1 MKSHSLFA
9 FVILIYFKH
18 LGQINSFSE
27 PKRLSISIN
36 SSAEESA
43 PILSPNG
50 NEIYF
55 VRTFEENNLG
65 GVNDQDIWKSTI
77 NEKGEWG
84 QSENITDLNNQF
96 HNGLLSFS
104 NDGKIAYLLSS
115 YNLKSN
121 ELKGIAHSIKDE
133 NGNWKKPTSIE
144 LPINEFESQS
154 FGFTISANQKTIV
167 ISAKLKNSGNGMDL
181 YILEKSSG
189 SWSKPEKLTINTNK
203 NEISPFLSENGD
215 TLYFSSNG
223 LEGLGNYDVFYS
235 TRNGSTTNWSN
246 PINMGNVINSPDFD
260 AYLFRKGKQLFWS
273 SNRGASDADIYFAE
287 EKAVPTL
294 TVKIEKKDVSKFNGA
309 DGEINLTVVTG
320 VAPYQFKWSNGG
332 FVEDLFKLRKGI
344 YEVEITDAMGQKT
357 ISKIELSEPKPE
369 LRTYFRLPEARFEFD
384 SWKLSSAKDFD
395 SLNLIADLLNK
406 NPGVIIE
413 LISHTDSRGDEK
425 SNMKLSENRAKAV
438 YTYLVE
444 KQGID
449 PRRMIPIGKG
459 ETEPLRYLDPIT
471 KQHITLT
478 ESYIDKF
485 KKTDLNLFEN
495 LHQQNRRL
503 EGRIISFD
511 FNPNTA
517 PTAPKEYLLQPK

>member
-1 MKSHSLFA
+1 MKSYSLFA
-9 FVILIYFKH
+9 FIFLINFNPW
-18 LGQINSFSE
+18 GQINSFSE
-27 PKRLSISIN
+27 PKRLPISIN
-36 SSAEESA
+36 SSAEEST

-55 VRTFEENNLG
+55 VRTFENDNQG
-65 GVNDQDIWKSTI
+65 GVNDQDIWKSSK
-77 NEKGEWG
+77 NERGEWDK
-84 QSENITDLNNQF
+84 SENVTELNNKF
-96 HNGLLSFS
+96 HNGLISFS
-104 NDGKIAYLLSS
+104 NEGKIAYLLNS
-115 YNLKSN
+115 YDVKSN
-121 ELKGIAHSIKDE
+121 ELKGIAYSIGDQ
-133 NGNWKKPTSIE
+133 NGTWKKPIFIE

-167 ISAKLKNSGNGMDL
+167 ISAKLKNSGSGMDL
-181 YILEKSSG
+181 YLLEKSSG
-189 SWSKPEKLTINTNK
+189 SWTKPERLTVNTNK

-223 LEGLGNYDVFYS
+223 LEGFGNYDLFYS
-235 TRNGSTTNWSN
+235 TRNSGSKNWSN

-260 AYLFRKGKQLFWS
+260 AYLFRKGNQLFWS

-287 EKAVPTL
+287 EKVAPILSVHIT
-294 TVKIEKKDVSKFNGA
+294 KKDVSKFNGT
-309 DGEINLTVVTG
+309 DGEIDLTIVSGT
-320 VAPYQFKWSNGG
+320 APFKFKWSNGG
-332 FVEDLFKLRKGI
+332 FVEDLFKLRKGL
-344 YEVEITDAMGQKT
+344 YEVEITDAAGQRLTKT
-357 ISKIELSEPKPE
+357 IELVEPKPE
-369 LRTYFRLPEARFEFD
+369 LRAYFRLPEARFEFD
-384 SWKLSSAKDFD
+384 SWNLSSTKDLD

-406 NPGVIIE
+406 NPGMIIE
-413 LISHTDSRGDEK
+413 LISHTDTRGDEK

-459 ETEPLRYLDPIT
+459 ETEPVRFIEPSTNQY
-471 KQHITLT
+471 ITLT
-478 ESYIDKF
+478 EGYIDTF
-485 KKTDLNLFEN
+485 KNSDMNMFEQ

-517 PTAPKEYLLQPK
+517 PIAPKEYLLQPK